1 MTRRRR
7 GFYLIELMIVVTII
21 GILSAIAI
29 PTYMGVQKK
38 ATRSEFRTNLQTLR
52 LLEEKHFAEFGRYI
66 GGDTIADLMV
76 EFHEFRPVDPDHPD
90 RLAYDYAVAV
100 PADGQTFSVTA
111 TGKANS
117 RDAGYTCNVDQENR
131 QNPEGCLQ

>member
-7 GFYLIELMIVVTII
+7 GFSLIELMIVVTII

-38 ATRSEFRTNLQTLR
+38 AKRSEFKVNLEVLR
-52 LLEEKHFAEFGRYI
+52 LLEEKAFAERGVYVD
-66 GGDTIADLMV
+66 GTSTDELMV
-76 EFHEFRPVDPDHPD
+76 KLTEFRPGDPA
-90 RLAYDYAVAV
+90 RMLYEYSVALNV
-100 PADGQTFSVTA
+100 APNGTTGFTATA

-117 RDAGYTCNVDQENR
+117 PDAGPPPLEFSLDQDNQR
-131 QNPEGCLQ
+131 VGW